1 MAFLAL
7 KNIGSIEDRAERSL
21 EKHKGEFQRWVVKL
35 AVVVFSISMSLTC
48 VTLGLFFVAMD
59 DCGIPRGVV
68 FIGGGL
74 LGLLV
79 LRLLIP
85 STK

>member
-1 MAFLAL
+1 MALLAF

-21 EKHKGEFQRWVVKL
+21 KKHKREFERWVVKL
-35 AVVVFSISMSLTC
+35 AVLVLSISISLAC
-48 VTLGLFFVAMD
+48 LTLGLFFIAMD

-68 FIGGGL
+68 FIGCGL

-79 LRLLIP
+79 LRLLLP